1 MNNRLSQ
8 HVALRLSLG
17 MVAVTACAGEKPK
30 DIAPTDSTMAN
41 GAPALP
47 AGEAYL
53 PVPDGRIW
61 YRQVGTGTGTPVI
74 LLHGGP
80 GVNSYYLKL
89 FEQLG
94 DDRKVI
100 RYDQLGGGKSGPFN
114 DTTKMTVAHFVAELD
129 SLRAHLGYDK
139 VYILG
144 HSWGTMLGFEYY
156 RAHPEHVAGLIL
168 GSPCLDAVAW
178 GQSGHRRLQTL
189 PDSSRKAV
197 VLAERTGEFD
207 TPGFQVANAQYSRLY
222 VNRNRPPN
230 IADADSTG
238 AGTNNVVYTYMW
250 GPSEFAP
257 RGTLKAFD
265 MTPYLKDVKV
275 PTLFTVG
282 EFDEADAGIVKRQAA
297 MVPGAKYEVIKGAA
311 HMTPWDA
318 PEQSLKVVRDF
329 LGSLDQAKAA
339 KP

>member
-1 MNNRLSQ
+1 MKKIPPQVAAFRL
-8 HVALRLSLG
+8 ALCVLALS
-17 MVAVTACAGEKPK
+17 ACTGEPRNDSPRIDAPPVEAALAAGE
-30 DIAPTDSTMAN
+30 
-41 GAPALP
+41 GF
-47 AGEAYL
+47 L

-61 YRQVGTGTGTPVI
+61 YREVGSGTGTPVI

-80 GVNSYYLKL
+80 GVNSYYLKV

-100 RYDQLGGGKSGPFN
+100 RYDQLGSGKSGPFT

-168 GSPCLDAVAW
+168 GSPCLDAAAW
-178 GQSGHRRLQTL
+178 GEAGHRRLAAL
-189 PDSSRKAV
+189 PDSSRAAAAE
-197 VLAERTGEFD
+197 AERSGNFD
-207 TPGFQVANAQYSRLY
+207 TRGFQVANAQYSALY
-222 VNRNRPPN
+222 VTRNPPPN
-230 IADADSTG
+230 PADADSTE
-238 AGTNNVVYTYMW
+238 AGINAVVYNYMW
-250 GPSEFAP
+250 GPAEFAP
-257 RGTLKAFD
+257 RGTLKTFD
-265 MTPYLKDVKV
+265 MTPYLPDVKV

-282 EFDEADAGIVKRQAA
+282 AYDEADTAVVRRQAA
-297 MVPGAKYEVIKGAA
+297 MVPGAQYAVIAGAA

-318 PEQSLKVVRDF
+318 PGQSVRVARDF
-329 LGSLDQAKAA
+329 LRGVERGGKR
-339 KP
+339 

>member
-1 MNNRLSQ
+1 MKTSLPEGVPLRFVLAVFAVSACTGEARKDTARLD
-8 HVALRLSLG
+8 ATP
-17 MVAVTACAGEKPK
+17 AKP
-30 DIAPTDSTMAN
+30 T
-41 GAPALP
+41 LP
-47 AGEAYL
+47 AGEGYL
-53 PVPDGRIW
+53 PVADGRIW
-61 YRQVGTGTGTPVI
+61 FRQVGTGAGPPVI

-100 RYDQLGGGKSGPFN
+100 RYDQLGGGKSGSFT

-168 GSPCLDAVAW
+168 ESPCLDAVAW
-178 GQSGHRRLQTL
+178 GRSGHRRLQAL

-197 VLAERTGEFD
+197 AEAERTGKFD
-207 TPGFQVANAQYSRLY
+207 SRGFKVATAQYSALY
-222 VNRNRPPN
+222 VGRKRPPN
-230 IADADSTG
+230 PADADSTG
-238 AGTNNVVYTYMW
+238 AGINDLVYGYMW

-257 RGTLKAFD
+257 RGTLKTFD

-282 EFDEADAGIVKRQAA
+282 EFDEADTDIVKRQAA
-297 MVPGAKYEVIKGAA
+297 MVPGAKYEVIKGSA

-318 PEQSLKVVRDF
+318 PEQSLQVVRDF
-329 LGSLDQAKAA
+329 LRSVDQARAG